1 MLNAL
6 FDRLEIVRK
15 LNQLNVFGELRKNAV
30 GGDIDFTITELMLPR
45 LAALTNDQRSRVL
58 NILSDIDATDDST
71 ALEREAKMVFAIRK
85 ADTEFEKVPIICIS
99 TFLI

>member
-58 NILSDIDATDDST
+58 NILSDIDAADDSP
-71 ALEREAKMVFAIRK
+71 AVEREAKMVFAIRK
-85 ADTEFEKVPIICIS
+85 ADTEFEKVPII
-99 TFLI
+99 FPRF

>member
-58 NILSDIDATDDST
+58 NILSDIDAADDSP
-71 ALEREAKMVFAIRK
+71 AVEREAKMVFAIRK
-85 ADTEFEKVPIICIS
+85 ADIEFEKVPMIFS
-99 TFLI
+99 RF

>member
-58 NILSDIDATDDST
+58 NILSDIDAADDSP

-85 ADTEFEKVPIICIS
+85 ADTEFEKVPII
-99 TFLI
+99 FPRF

>member
-58 NILSDIDATDDST
+58 NILSDIDAADDSP

-85 ADTEFEKVPIICIS
+85 ADIEFEKVAII
-99 TFLI
+99 FPRF